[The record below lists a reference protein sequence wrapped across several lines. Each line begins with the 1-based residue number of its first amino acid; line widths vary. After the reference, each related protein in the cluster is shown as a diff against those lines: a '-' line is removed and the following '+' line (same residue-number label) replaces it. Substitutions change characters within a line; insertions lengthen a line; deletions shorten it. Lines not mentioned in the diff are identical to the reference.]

1 MNDDNWAL
9 ALLGLTIGGVGALAL
24 AALAEEEE
32 RRSSLRLRT
41 DTEVLRLRN
50 TMPTV
55 IKTMVIDH
63 PETLVGIMEAS
74 PFDSKRDDLLEAF
87 CASGKKIKSKKAAK
101 ILASYSFGSN
111 RYEAALKLLRRL
123 KDPENSFR
131 LAATLS
137 GYNRTRFLREA
148 SLV

>member
-24 AALAEEEE
+24 IAVAEEEE
-32 RRSSLRLRT
+32 RRSLRLRT

-50 TMPTV
+50 TIAPA
-55 IKTMVIDH
+55 IKDLVLEH
-63 PETLVGIMEAS
+63 PETLVGLMES
-74 PFDSKRDDLLEAF
+74 CPFDSKRDDLLEAF
-87 CASGKKIKSKKAAK
+87 YASGKRIKAKKAAK

-137 GYNRTRFLREA
+137 GCTRTRFLREA